1 MPQPPDGWSP
11 SAPVDPADRPVRLEA
26 VVRGRVQ
33 GVGYRYFV
41 LDEAARLD
49 LRGWVANEF
58 DGSVRCVAEGP
69 RPALERLLASLRAGP
84 PMARVESVT
93 VTWST
98 ATGEFADFGV
108 RAGGHRGD

>member
-1 MPQPPDGWSP
+1 MPRSPDGSSP
-11 SAPVDPADRPVRLEA
+11 GGPVDPADRPVRLEA

-69 RPALERLLASLRAGP
+69 PPVLERLLASLRAGP

-93 VTWST
+93 ITWST
-98 ATGEFADFGV
+98 ATGEFADFGI